1 MNDLNGYLERM
12 SKSIIPEKLFFLNKI
27 NWNEIKWIADIGN
40 ADGELLLVLYEKL
53 SKEYPDIVFVGIDN
67 NPLMLEKYLE
77 NINTRIGTDNN
88 FYGYKNFT
96 EAIKEQDLIKDTPGL
111 IIFSSVLHEI
121 PSGSI
126 PLNFNCLEYTGVK
139 YIAIRDMYHEES
151 VKDPGL
157 SQKQKEVYNNILDNY
172 NYVKEM
178 IVSKVVNSNH
188 KNNNDEFKIDEL
200 DTVKFFY
207 QLLLKYTYEDN
218 WETESK
224 EDYFST
230 DWIGNTSY
238 LTYRGF
244 NTIYDKKYLLQFKRN
259 EVQKNLKYEM
269 SMSTHRQM
277 IFIKKEK

>member
-1 MNDLNGYLERM
+1 MKDLNGYLERM

-53 SKEYPDIVFVGIDN
+53 SEEYPDIIFIGIDN

-77 NINTRIGTDNN
+77 NVNNRVGNDNN
-88 FYGYKNFT
+88 FYGYKNLT
-96 EAIKEQDLIKDTPGL
+96 EAIQEQNLIKDTPGL
-111 IIFSSVLHEI
+111 VIFSSVLHEI

-126 PLNFNCLEYTGVK
+126 PLNFSYLEYTGVK
-139 YIAIRDMYHEES
+139 YITIRDMYHEES
-151 VKDPGL
+151 NRDLGL
-157 SQKQKEVYNNILDNY
+157 NQKQKEVYKNILDNY

-178 IVSKVVNSNH
+178 IVSRVVNSNH
-188 KNNNDEFKIDEL
+188 KNDKDEFKIDEL

-207 QLLLKYTYEDN
+207 QLLLKYTYADN
-218 WETESK
+218 WDTESK

-238 LTYRGF
+238 LIHRGF
-244 NTIYDKKYLLQFKRN
+244 STIYDKKYLLQFKRD
-259 EVQKNLKYEM
+259 EVQKNLNYEM

-277 IFIKKEK
+277 IFIKK

>member
-40 ADGELLLVLYEKL
+40 ADGEMLLVLYEKL

-121 PSGSI
+121 PGGSI
-126 PLNFNCLEYTGVK
+126 PLNFSCLEQTGVK
-139 YIAIRDMYHEES
+139 YITIRDMYHEES
-151 VKDPGL
+151 YKDPGL
-157 SQKQKEVYNNILDNY
+157 SQKQKEVYKNILDNH

-200 DTVKFFY
+200 NTVKFFY
-207 QLLLKYTYEDN
+207 QLLLKYTYVDN

-238 LTYRGF
+238 LIHRGF
-244 NTIYDKKYLLQFKRN
+244 STIYDKKYLLQFKRN

-277 IFIKKEK
+277 IFIKKEN

>member
-1 MNDLNGYLERM
+1 
-12 SKSIIPEKLFFLNKI
+12 
-27 NWNEIKWIADIGN
+27 
-40 ADGELLLVLYEKL
+40 
-53 SKEYPDIVFVGIDN
+53 
-67 NPLMLEKYLE
+67 
-77 NINTRIGTDNN
+77 
-88 FYGYKNFT
+88 
-96 EAIKEQDLIKDTPGL
+96 
-111 IIFSSVLHEI
+111 
-121 PSGSI
+121 
-126 PLNFNCLEYTGVK
+126 
-139 YIAIRDMYHEES
+139 MYHEES
-151 VKDPGL
+151 YKDPGL
-157 SQKQKEVYNNILDNY
+157 SQKQKEVYKDILDNY

>member
-40 ADGELLLVLYEKL
+40 ADGEMLLVLYEKL

-121 PSGSI
+121 PGGSI
-126 PLNFNCLEYTGVK
+126 PLNFSCLEYTGVK
-139 YIAIRDMYHEES
+139 YITIRDMYHEES
-151 VKDPGL
+151 YKDPGL
-157 SQKQKEVYNNILDNY
+157 SQKQKEVYKDILDNY